1 MNNDN
6 GKSYYGI
13 GLDNSQLQADAA
25 EASKILHGIDE
36 EAERQSAAVR
46 ELLTNIPTIN
56 LDIVTN
62 ASTTLDTIDAAFAE
76 IDRVVDTN
84 KYAIRELDKEYQRLQ
99 QEINK
104 AFKKG
109 DDKTANELAKQA
121 EAVKKVIRAR
131 KEMNKEAAA
140 TADEL
145 AKEEQR
151 LKAEAAEAEK
161 AAQKHISLRQ
171 RMREIKEQL
180 IEMEVAGQRGTAAYR
195 ALQEEAGRLTDAW
208 GDAQAQ
214 ATILAHDQRGMQ
226 GIISGLQGITGAATV
241 AQGAI
246 GLFGGENE
254 HLQQIMLRV
263 QSLMAITMGLQQVQ
277 QTLNKDS
284 AFSLV
289 TLNGLKELWNK
300 LTGKSATALEAENTA
315 IATNTGEQKANTA
328 ATTADTVGQTTNNT
342 STVAG
347 TAAQVGNTVAT
358 KTATAATVAQT
369 FATKA
374 ASLAMRGLKAA
385 LISTGIGALIV
396 LVGELANWLMSL
408 FEATSKADEEFK
420 EQEEI
425 LSKGREAYAK
435 ASVEIEDY
443 KIRLERFNG
452 TKAQEKQL
460 VKELNSKYGEAL
472 GYYDSLDKWKRVLVE
487 KGEAYCQTLLKE
499 AEAQAI
505 LNKYTEAFVHLQEVK
520 DKADKGDYDDRWYEF
535 WNWGGKGDTEKRKEK
550 IDEAETDMNKWLDMY
565 KKTMNEAQNI
575 KDSFSIGGH
584 IDPSSV
590 KAKSGSKNT
599 DTFDAAKA
607 ALERKKA
614 IDEYTKARKKYIK
627 DANDEITNLI
637 IESQEQGLTREL
649 NEIHR
654 ATRQK
659 LYAWNEQL
667 ERLAEVRK
675 ATAKAQ
681 YMNTKGATE
690 VGWTNSAD
698 GKKTVKEWIAVIK
711 SETPEV
717 IAEFDRVWNSITEN
731 GKQAIEKAQQK
742 YTDALI
748 DEFGTASQK
757 EEKLTRE
764 WSNKLAFLPPE
775 FFDQAVKQM
784 EQEFAKLNS
793 DKFKSAINW
802 ESVFGDMSKQALP
815 VLEFTLGKIRQY
827 FEQNKATMSTQEIK
841 DYQEAITNMENEIAN
856 RNPFTVLHKSIK
868 DIEAAKTE
876 LVAALAAMKTSQ
888 EELNT
893 AIKERNSILKEYN
906 EILERVKSGELEDG
920 SKEQTEAY
928 ERLTEA
934 KKKVA
939 EATERNTVAEQRAM
953 TAQNRVTA
961 SYKTFASNLTKV
973 GGTVKDVGNR
983 AKGLASIF
991 SDDVANG
998 IGKAIDFIGEVL
1010 DATSSVI
1017 DAIGDVGKS
1026 VAGGIETAVQASAS
1040 GATAAAVTGA
1050 TAISTIEKASV
1061 ILAVISAALQV
1072 ATAIANLFNND
1083 DSKQKE
1089 IEKLQERIE
1098 QLQWELDNKEAVRL
1112 RETYGD
1118 AVERLR
1124 KIYAATTQEIVKMHM
1139 SSEQYGNAW
1148 SRWLTS
1154 LRYKAEI
1161 YEKTIEKI
1169 ADAYAAV
1176 SYTADKALG
1185 AKRYDESRKQLENL
1199 AEQQILIQQQ
1209 IDKEN
1214 SKKKTDHGKI
1224 QDYKNK
1230 IAEIAE
1236 EMATIINSMLE
1247 DIIGFTAEDLASEL
1261 GDAFFEAAKQ
1271 GEDAME
1277 AWHEKVNDIVAD
1289 IIKRMLITQYLEP
1302 EIGKIFDKYKSKWF
1316 GTDGRFK
1323 GIQAVVDSA
1332 DQMAND
1338 INAAGNIFNQIYSG
1352 LSENLKEYFAATD
1365 EASREASQKGIAT
1378 ASQESVDELNGR
1390 ATAIQGHTYNIC
1402 EYTKQLVLTTNL
1414 ILQSV
1419 LNIENE
1425 TEGFGARL
1433 ERMESNL
1440 KGVKDTVEDIAL
1452 KGIKIQ

>member
-84 KYAIRELDKEYQRLQ
+84 KSAIRELDKEYQRLQ
-99 QEINK
+99 NEINK

-109 DDKTANELAKQA
+109 DDKTARELTEQAK
-121 EAVKKVIRAR
+121 AVKKVIKAR

-214 ATILAHDQRGMQ
+214 ATVLAHDQRGMQ
-226 GIISGLQGITGAATV
+226 GIISGLQGITGAAAV

-254 HLQQIMLRV
+254 KLQQIMLRV

-300 LTGKSATALEAENTA
+300 LTGKTATAIEAENAA

-328 ATTADTVGQTTNNT
+328 ATTADTVAQTTNNT

-347 TAAQVGNTVAT
+347 TAAQVGNTAAT

-369 FATKA
+369 VATKA

-420 EQEEI
+420 EQQEV

-435 ASVEIEDY
+435 ASLEIEDY

-487 KGEAYCQTLLKE
+487 KGEEYCQTLLKE

-505 LNKYTEAFVHLQEVK
+505 LNKYTEAYIALKEVEDKKASDFGHWYTTKAGDEERKKQAEDDAKAVAESWKKKYQETIAEAS
-520 DKADKGDYDDRWYEF
+520 DIKAKF
-535 WNWGGKGDTEKRKEK
+535 N
-550 IDEAETDMNKWLDMY
+550 
-565 KKTMNEAQNI
+565 
-575 KDSFSIGGH
+575 IGGH

-599 DTFDAAKA
+599 DTFDPKKA
-607 ALERKKA
+607 ALEIQKA

-637 IESQEQGLTREL
+637 IDSQEQGLTREL
-649 NEIHR
+649 NEIR
-654 ATRQK
+654 RGTRQK
-659 LYAWNEQL
+659 LEAWNEQL

-690 VGWTNSAD
+690 VGWANSAD
-698 GKKTVKEWIAVIK
+698 GKKTIKDWIAVIK
-711 SETPEV
+711 AETPEV
-717 IAEFDRVWNSITEN
+717 ITEFDRVWNSITEN

-748 DEFGTASQK
+748 DEFGTAAQK

-775 FFDQAVKQM
+775 FLDQAVKQM

-856 RNPFTVLHKSIK
+856 RNPFTALHKSIK

-893 AIKERNSILKEYN
+893 VIKERNSILKEYN
-906 EILERVKSGELEDG
+906 EILERVNSGELEDG

-939 EATERNTVAEQRAM
+939 EATERNTNAEQRAM
-953 TAQNRVTA
+953 AAQNRVTA

-1040 GATAAAVTGA
+1040 GATAAASTGA

-1089 IEKLQERIE
+1089 IEKLQERID

-1124 KIYAATTQEIVKMHM
+1124 KIYASTTQEIVKMHM
-1139 SSEQYGNAW
+1139 SSEQYGNVW

-1161 YEKTIEKI
+1161 YEKSIEKI

-1214 SKKKTDHGKI
+1214 SKKKTDHGKV

-1277 AWHEKVNDIVAD
+1277 AWHKKVNDIVGD

-1302 EIGKIFDKYKSKWF
+1302 EIGKIFDKYKVKWF
-1316 GTDGRFK
+1316 GKDGRFK
-1323 GIQAVVDSA
+1323 GIEAVTNSA
-1332 DQMAND
+1332 DQMAAD

-1352 LSENLKEYFAATD
+1352 LSDNLKKYFAATD

-1402 EYTKQLVLTTNL
+1402 EYTKQLVETTNL

-1419 LNIENE
+1419 LNIESE

-1433 ERMESNL
+1433 ERMEGNL

>member
-13 GLDNSQLQADAA
+13 GLDNSQLQEDAA

-84 KYAIRELDKEYQRLQ
+84 KSAIRELDKEYQRLQ

-109 DDKTANELAKQA
+109 DDKTARELAEQA
-121 EAVKKVIRAR
+121 QAVKKVIRAR

-151 LKAEAAEAEK
+151 LKAEAAEAEN
-161 AAQKHISLRQ
+161 AAQKHVSLRQ

-180 IEMEVAGQRGTAAYR
+180 IEMEVAGQRGTTAYR

-254 HLQQIMLRV
+254 HLQKIMLRV

-300 LTGKSATALEAENTA
+300 LTGKSAAA
-315 IATNTGEQKANTA
+315 IAVENAAISTNTGEQKTNTA
-328 ATTADTVGQTTNNT
+328 ATTADTVAQTTNNT

-358 KTATAATVAQT
+358 KTATVATVAQT

-374 ASLAMRGLKAA
+374 ATLAMRGLKAA
-385 LISTGIGALIV
+385 LVSTGIGALIV
-396 LVGELANWLMSL
+396 LVGELASWLMNL
-408 FEATSKADEEFK
+408 FETTSKADEEFK
-420 EQEEI
+420 EHEEI
-425 LSKGREAYAK
+425 LSKGREEYAK
-435 ASVEIEDY
+435 ASIEIENY
-443 KIRLERFNG
+443 KIRIERFNG

-472 GYYDSLDKWKRVLVE
+472 GYYDSLEKWKSVLVK

-505 LNKYTEAFVHLQEVK
+505 LTKYTEAYVALLEAT
-520 DKADKGDYDDRWYEF
+520 DKNREYKKKGFWGKLFSSSYE
-535 WNWGGKGDTEKRKEK
+535 DEMKES
-550 IDEAETDMNKWLDMY
+550 ALDMKKWLDMY
-565 KKTMNEAQNI
+565 RKKINEAQNL
-575 KDSFSIGGH
+575 KDSFNIGGH
-584 IDPSSV
+584 TNPTKVTPRSGNGGSGNGG
-590 KAKSGSKNT
+590 SGS
-599 DTFDAAKA
+599 TFDPAKA
-607 ALERKKA
+607 ALERRKA
-614 IDEYTKARKKYIK
+614 VDEYVKARKKYIK

-637 IESQEQGLTREL
+637 IDSQEQGLTREL

-659 LYAWNEQL
+659 LEAWNEQL

-690 VGWTNSAD
+690 VGWANSAN
-698 GKKTVKEWIAVIK
+698 GKKAIKDWIAVIK
-711 SETPEV
+711 AETPEV
-717 IAEFDRVWNSITEN
+717 ITEFERVWNSITEK
-731 GKQAIEKAQQK
+731 GKQAIEKTQQK

-784 EQEFAKLNS
+784 EQEFSKLNS

-815 VLEFTLGKIRQY
+815 VLEFTLGKVRSY
-827 FEQNKATMSTQEIK
+827 FEKNKDSMSTQEIK

-856 RNPFTVLHKSIK
+856 RNPFTALHKSIK
-868 DIEAAKTE
+868 DIAIAKTE
-876 LVAALAAMKTSQ
+876 LVAALSAMKTTQ
-888 EELNT
+888 KELN
-893 AIKERNSILKEYN
+893 AVIKERNIISEEYN
-906 EILERVKSGELEDG
+906 EILERVNNGELEDG
-920 SKEQTEAY
+920 CKEQTEAY

-939 EATERNTVAEQRAM
+939 EATERNTNAEQRAM
-953 TAQNRVTA
+953 MAQNRVTA

-973 GGTVKDVGNR
+973 GGTVKEVGNR

-1026 VAGGIETAVQASAS
+1026 VASGIETAVQDTAS
-1040 GATAAAVTGA
+1040 GATAAAATGA

-1089 IEKLQERIE
+1089 IEKLQERID

-1112 RETYGD
+1112 RDSYGD
-1118 AVERLR
+1118 ALERLK
-1124 KIYAATTQEIVKMHM
+1124 KIYADTTHEIVKMHI
-1139 SSEQYGNAW
+1139 SSERYGNIW
-1148 SRWLTS
+1148 GRWLTT
-1154 LRYKAEI
+1154 LRYKSQI

-1185 AKRYDESRKQLENL
+1185 SKRYDESRKQLENL

-1214 SKKKTDHGKI
+1214 SKKKTDHGKV

-1247 DIIGFTAEDLASEL
+1247 DIIGFTAEGLASEL

-1277 AWHEKVNDIVAD
+1277 AWHEKVNDIVGD
-1289 IIKRMLITQYLEP
+1289 IVKRMIVTQYLEP
-1302 EIGKIFDKYKSKWF
+1302 EIGKIFDKYKTKWF
-1316 GTDGRFK
+1316 GKDGKFK
-1323 GIQAVVDSA
+1323 GIEAVTNSA
-1332 DQMAND
+1332 NQMAAD
-1338 INAAGNIFNQIYSG
+1338 INAAGNIFNKIYSG

-1402 EYTKQLVLTTNL
+1402 EYTKQLVTTTNL

-1419 LNIENE
+1419 MNIEGE
-1425 TEGFGARL
+1425 TDGFGARL